1 MGSKRPC
8 LAFLMLVLLRNC
20 VALSVEEEA
29 LYNQV
34 LVPGYSKSSP
44 PRTADNKTDVF
55 IQLEVIFVGD
65 VRESWL
71 DFKLN
76 AWVSLLWRDSR
87 VDATLL
93 RQLGHRTMPEFLARS
108 VWQPSVVFESA
119 GQVTRFDE
127 SDVYVRDD
135 DFLLLRQR
143 IVFHVLC
150 LAQEDTFI
158 LGGTVCSLVVKLV
171 HNADSAASLVWVG
184 DDSASPFFGQHESIV
199 LQEGIRPLSYRLVK
213 VEPSQHE
220 HEESSR
226 AIGHPP
232 AVTASFHFSKVTWSF
247 LLSTYVPSTLVVV
260 VSWMAFWVDVGAAAS
275 RVTLGVSCLL
285 TLAAQVRHNRI
296 ASPYSSQLQ
305 PGDVWFFMSAVMV
318 FCSLLEFV
326 VAHNAYR
333 AQVRAQNAGVTSAS
347 ASSTSIADPRYH
359 VYRKPPAMVALTVM
373 CDVGSQTNRSYLA
386 YRPNDVDM
394 LARVIFPVAFVLV
407 ASGYFL
413 WYAAS
418 DK

>member
-232 AVTASFHFSKVTWSF
+232 AVTASFHFSKV
-247 LLSTYVPSTLVVV
+247 
-260 VSWMAFWVDVGAAAS
+260 
-275 RVTLGVSCLL
+275 
-285 TLAAQVRHNRI
+285 RHNRI